1 MAMGIRHWLS
11 SMDGDVK
18 GVLIVLLFTGAL
30 EFRPFEY
37 QPKDYDGSPGY
48 TPEEI
53 GISCSERAEELYEI
67 VATHSWDDPRGHGY
81 YLNDGT
87 GKLVGHHC

>member
-1 MAMGIRHWLS
+1 MGAWRWPT

-30 EFRPFEY
+30 EFRPFMYE
-37 QPKDYDGSPGY
+37 PRDYDGEQGY

-53 GISCSERAEELYEI
+53 GVSCSERAEELYDI

-81 YLNDGT
+81 YLKDGT
-87 GKLVGHHC
+87 GTIIGHHC